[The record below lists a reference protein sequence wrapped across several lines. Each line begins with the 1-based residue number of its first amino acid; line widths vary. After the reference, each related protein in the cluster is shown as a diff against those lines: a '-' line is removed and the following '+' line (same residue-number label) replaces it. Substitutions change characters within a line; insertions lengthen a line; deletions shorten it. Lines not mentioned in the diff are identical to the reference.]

1 MIDRIENAVSNSPP
15 ELDALKEQALVY
27 AATAR
32 ERLAE
37 GQAKLRE
44 FVVNQPE
51 RALGIAVGVGVLLGW
66 LTKRR

>member
-15 ELDALKEQALVY
+15 EFDALKEQALVY